1 MFEFIKNIKIKILDL
16 LYKEEDSL
24 KRSNFLMGALSFA
37 ESSFFPIPPDF
48 FIFPLVMRKP
58 ERWFKMALIVT
69 ISSVV
74 GGLFGYL
81 IGFVFF
87 EFLGKPLIAFY
98 HLENQIQ
105 VVGNLFKQ
113 NAFLAI
119 FTAAFTPIPYK
130 VFTIA
135 AGFASMALL
144 PFVLASC
151 VGRGARFFLVAGLMA
166 WGGEKMEHRVRGIVE
181 WLGWGLI
188 LLIALWVGYKSLT

>member
-1 MFEFIKNIKIKILDL
+1 MALFTKMYDMALRWSRHPHAERYLA
-16 LYKEEDSL
+16 
-24 KRSNFLMGALSFA
+24 ALSFT
-37 ESSFFPIPPDF
+37 ESSFFPIPPD
-48 FIFPLVMRKP
+48 VMLAPMSMTKP
-58 ERWFKMALIVT
+58 KKALRFALITT
-69 ISSVV
+69 IASVL
-74 GGLFGYL
+74 GGVFGYA
-81 IGFVFF
+81 IG
-87 EFLGKPLIAFY
+87 AMFY
-98 HLENQIQ
+98 HQFLP
-105 VVGNLFKQ
+105 LFEQLGWSSHFATIDEWFSKWGV
-113 NAFLAI
+113 LAVI
-119 FTAAFTPIPYK
+119 IAGFTPIPYK

>member
-1 MFEFIKNIKIKILDL
+1 MFEFIKNIKTKILDL

-74 GGLFGYL
+74 GGLFGYF

-135 AGFASMALL
+135 GGLFQINLFSFVVASILGRGGRFFAVSYASKFFGKRFGEVAIKYFNWITALIAFVVIV
-144 PFVLASC
+144 FVLMQI
-151 VGRGARFFLVAGLMA
+151 F
-166 WGGEKMEHRVRGIVE
+166 
-181 WLGWGLI
+181 
-188 LLIALWVGYKSLT
+188 